1 MRAGGEILAEKR
13 GSEMETARRWRR
25 EKRMKKKM
33 ESELYKSEKGNGE
46 WVGRERWYMKREKEK
61 KKGQIVRE
69 TVIF

>member
-46 WVGRERWYMKREKEK
+46 WVGEGEMVYEERKIRK
-61 KKGQIVRE
+61 KKDKL
-69 TVIF
+69 